1 MTRPDLPPLNTLLP
15 FEATVRHAS
24 MTRAAQELHVTHG
37 AVSRQVQNLE
47 KALGTPLFER
57 GARSLRPTPQARRL
71 AAAVRDALDLIES
84 AAREVSGRDRG
95 TGPLALSCEPTLL
108 MRWLI
113 PRLPDLAA
121 RHPGLTVHLSAGGG
135 PVAFARDTVDVALR
149 RDDFPVPGGVSRVP
163 LFEEWIGP
171 VCRPG
176 LATRLLDGEPVPLL
190 HTSTRPTAWDDW
202 RRLTGHA
209 RVTDR
214 ATTSEGAAARASTP
228 SQAPN
233 PVPNQA
239 PNPARNHAPNPAPD
253 QAPNPAR
260 THTPLAAPDQ
270 TPAAAPVAAPNHAPV
285 APPDQTFEH
294 FYLALQAAVAGVGV
308 AVGPYALVHD
318 DLVRG
323 QLAAPY
329 GFVADGTGYGLLS
342 PRPPEHDGRT
352 ATLLG
357 WLREQAASLTPPA
370 GERFGSA

>member
-47 KALGTPLFER
+47 RALGTPLFER

-71 AAAVRDALDLIES
+71 AAAVGDALDLVES
-84 AAREVSGRDRG
+84 AAREVSGRERG

-113 PRLPDLAA
+113 PRLPELAA

-149 RDDFPVPGGVSRVP
+149 RDDFPVPEGVSRVP
-163 LFEEWIGP
+163 LFAEWIGP
-171 VCRPG
+171 VCRPE
-176 LATRLLDGEPVPLL
+176 LAARLLGGEPVTLL
-190 HTSTRPTAWDDW
+190 HTSTRPAAWDDW
-202 RRLTGHA
+202 RRLTGSG
-209 RVTDR
+209 R
-214 ATTSEGAAARASTP
+214 AAAGAPEPSRA
-228 SQAPN
+228 
-233 PVPNQA
+233 
-239 PNPARNHAPNPAPD
+239 PAP
-253 QAPNPAR
+253 
-260 THTPLAAPDQ
+260 AA
-270 TPAAAPVAAPNHAPV
+270 
-285 APPDQTFEH
+285 DQTFEH
-294 FYLALQAAVAGVGV
+294 FYLALQAAVAGMGV
-308 AVGPYALVHD
+308 AVGPYALVRD
-318 DLVRG
+318 DLLRG

-342 PRPPEHDGRT
+342 PRPPERDART

-357 WLREQAASLTPPA
+357 WLREQAAHLTPSA
-370 GERFGSA
+370 GDRFGSPGSPASPADE